1 MSKWASRWPGEYA
14 FKDGPSRRGPDRQHK
29 STIKPTVALV
39 DHKADDV
46 EKRYREIRLRQKEI
60 ERQRRRSF
68 VMEAQAPPKPPSPA
82 KPRLPPGH
90 GREPQ
95 RVQRMRK
102 LFNSAIT
109 DAVSLCLRRCV
120 SRLERKE
127 ERRIFL
133 AKVAAGRVLPPVPAS
148 SRAVSDALHDLLDPG
163 KKEEAKRAQKEIERL
178 ARQREERAARL
189 VEFDAAKEDAAD
201 ASHQVQKARHI
212 ARDLEAAYHHARDHA
227 AANETEELQEEA
239 AAAKKALDEAN
250 HEVTEL
256 LHHQREQEHAMAKA
270 AHALE
275 ACGVSV
281 FHLEQDREEHK
292 KVDAGDEHAKAH
304 QRKTRLKAKFR
315 KAGGMAGLLKSSTHA
330 LAEGGKGLIKKKSYL
345 AETMFD
351 ALSGDERAWV
361 GASLLLADCL
371 EDVDI
376 RALPCV
382 SAACGSVRKSN
393 SESGHLHAIDRRG
406 HGDEVASMA

>member
-68 VMEAQAPPKPPSPA
+68 VMEAQAPPRPPSPA

-127 ERRIFL
+127 ERRIFR
-133 AKVAAGRVLPPVPAS
+133 AKVAAGRFLPPVPAS
-148 SRAVSDALHDLLDPG
+148 SRAVWKST
-163 KKEEAKRAQKEIERL
+163 
-178 ARQREERAARL
+178 
-189 VEFDAAKEDAAD
+189 
-201 ASHQVQKARHI
+201 S
-212 ARDLEAAYHHARDHA
+212 
-227 AANETEELQEEA
+227 ELGY
-239 AAAKKALDEAN
+239 
-250 HEVTEL
+250 
-256 LHHQREQEHAMAKA
+256 R
-270 AHALE
+270 
-275 ACGVSV
+275 
-281 FHLEQDREEHK
+281 R
-292 KVDAGDEHAKAH
+292 VDGAG
-304 QRKTRLKAKFR
+304 RLKYNFHT
-315 KAGGMAGLLKSSTHA
+315 G
-330 LAEGGKGLIKKKSYL
+330 
-345 AETMFD
+345 
-351 ALSGDERAWV
+351 
-361 GASLLLADCL
+361 
-371 EDVDI
+371 
-376 RALPCV
+376 
-382 SAACGSVRKSN
+382 
-393 SESGHLHAIDRRG
+393 RG
-406 HGDEVASMA
+406 RSPTRYMTC

>member
-46 EKRYREIRLRQKEI
+46 ENRYREIRLRQKEI

-68 VMEAQAPPKPPSPA
+68 VMEAQAPPRPPSPA

-102 LFNSAIT
+102 LFNSAIN

-120 SRLERKE
+120 SRLERRE
-127 ERRIFL
+127 ERRIFR
-133 AKVAAGRVLPPVPAS
+133 AKVAAGRFLPPVPAS
-148 SRAVSDALHDLLDPG
+148 SRAVADALHDLLDPG
-163 KKEEAKRAQKEIERL
+163 KKAEAEKARKEIERL
-178 ARQREERAARL
+178 ARQREVRAARL

-201 ASHQVQKARHI
+201 ASHQLQKARH
-212 ARDLEAAYHHARDHA
+212 AMRDLEAAYHHARDRA
-227 AANETEELQEEA
+227 AENAENEALQEEA
-239 AAAKKALDEAN
+239 QAAKQALDKAN

-256 LHHQREQEHAMAKA
+256 LHHQREQEHLMAKA
-270 AHALE
+270 SRALGE
-275 ACGVSV
+275 VGVSV
-281 FHLEQDREEHK
+281 FHLEQDREEQK
-292 KVDAGDEHAKAH
+292 KIDAGDEHAKAH
-304 QRKTRLKAKFR
+304 QRKMRLKKKLR
-315 KAGGMAGLLKSSTHA
+315 KAGGMAGLLKTSTHA

-361 GASLLLADCL
+361 GASLKLADCL

-382 SAACGSVRKSN
+382 SPACGRFAAPHMERSRAALVSRGVR
-393 SESGHLHAIDRRG
+393 
-406 HGDEVASMA
+406 